1 MTTPRNEGNGTGRLT
16 KVAAIV
22 SALAV
27 LAGAGAA
34 IDSRYAKAADVDR
47 ALTDIRE
54 GLQDIQIGQLQT
66 ARALLSRELFDYQ
79 VRGRLTDLERRRARA
94 IEEELGSMEQRIDA
108 LKRIQDARKER
119 P

>member
-1 MTTPRNEGNGTGRLT
+1 MTKLPDKGNGIGRLT
-16 KVAAIV
+16 KAAAVV

-27 LAGAGAA
+27 LVGAA
-34 IDSRYAKAADVDR
+34 ATVDSRHAKAADVGR
-47 ALTDIRE
+47 ALSDIRE
-54 GLQDIQIGQLQT
+54 GLQDLQIGQLQT

-94 IEEELGSMEQRIDA
+94 IEEELASMEQRIDA
-108 LKRIQDARKER
+108 LRRVQDARKEK